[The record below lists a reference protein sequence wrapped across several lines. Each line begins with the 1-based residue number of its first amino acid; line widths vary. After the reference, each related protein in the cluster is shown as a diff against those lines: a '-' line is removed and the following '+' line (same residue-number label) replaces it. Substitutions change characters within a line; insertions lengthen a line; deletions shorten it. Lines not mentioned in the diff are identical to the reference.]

1 MEATQP
7 ARLGDFEFDAII
19 KRPETLS
26 SKIPDYATEEGYS
39 ASDHICLEAV
49 TLDVTAVISN
59 APITWGGPAPG
70 HHRAGYR
77 ALSRSCGSCGEKN
90 TDDLYGRR

>member
-26 SKIPDYATEEGYS
+26 SKIQDYATEEGYS
-39 ASDHICLEAV
+39 ASDHICLGAV

-59 APITWGGPAPG
+59 APITWRTGIR

-77 ALSRSCGSCGEKN
+77 VPSRSCGSCGRKEH
-90 TDDLYGRR
+90 R

>member
-26 SKIPDYATEEGYS
+26 SKIPGYATEEGLRNTI
-39 ASDHICLEAV
+39 ARRLRTNTIAEFIFKCLSVLRKE
-49 TLDVTAVISN
+49 I
-59 APITWGGPAPG
+59 G
-70 HHRAGYR
+70 RAHV
-77 ALSRSCGSCGEKN
+77 
-90 TDDLYGRR
+90 